1 MALTKEQIIC
11 DIYDNVGL
19 SKTKSRSVVEKLFEI
34 IKSTLVNGEDV
45 LISGFGK
52 LSVKN
57 KAQRRG
63 RNPQTSEDL
72 ILAPRRVVVFK
83 TSGLLRDSINQQSK
97 DAR

>member
-1 MALTKEQIIC
+1 MALTKEEIIC

-19 SKTKSRSVVEKLFEI
+19 SKTKSRSVVEKLFEMM
-34 IKSTLVNGEDV
+34 KASLASGEDV

-57 KAQRRG
+57 KSQRRG

-83 TSGLLRDSINQQSK
+83 TSGLLRDSINP
-97 DAR
+97 DL

>member
-11 DIYDNVGL
+11 DIYDYVGL
-19 SKTKSRSVVEKLFEI
+19 SKIKSRAVVERLFELM
-34 IKSTLVNGEDV
+34 KSNLTDGEDV

-57 KAQRRG
+57 KSQRRG

-72 ILAPRRVVVFK
+72 ILKPRRVVVFK
-83 TSGLLRDSINQQSK
+83 VSGVLRDLLNP
-97 DAR
+97 